1 MRRLAALRNGNAGA
15 DGTESC
21 YRAGIRYSSIQ
32 TSGRRPASR
41 QHEYEGTCT
50 MHIFFPI
57 WPDAIEV
64 LSTAYGAVGCKLRRC
79 LRNMFLH
86 EASHQVRLIYQP
98 AFSALLFS
106 ASLLLRHL
114 ANLASGHRPREANL
128 WTEGPPRLVQEGA
141 GKWGKHRR
149 AHRSEI

>member
-1 MRRLAALRNGNAGA
+1 MGMQALTGRNLVR
-15 DGTESC
+15 E
-21 YRAGIRYSSIQ
+21 Q
-32 TSGRRPASR
+32 ASDTQAHKR
-41 QHEYEGTCT
+41 VGGGLLHDNVNYERTCT

-57 WPDAIEV
+57 WPDVIEV
-64 LSTAYGAVGCKLRRC
+64 LSTAYGAVGCKVRRC
-79 LRNMFLH
+79 LRNMFIQ

-114 ANLASGHRPREANL
+114 ANLASGHRPREDNL
-128 WTEGPPRLVQEGA
+128 WTEGPLRLVQEGA